1 MFQKSSHS
9 EFDGNQQKLQVILHV
24 TEFICDWFMEITWQN
39 VNISWIGQFGSQFL
53 SNIWVT
59 EKKDQAENDLPVQR
73 YTTKD
78 IHHEKSKLQQVRLNM
93 IFFIF

>member
-1 MFQKSSHS
+1 MFQESSHS
-9 EFDGNQQKLQVILHV
+9 EADGDQQKLQVILHQ
-24 TEFICDWFMEITWQN
+24 TEFICDWFMEVTWQN
-39 VNISWIGQFGSQFL
+39 VNILPVSLVYNVL

-59 EKKDQAENDLPVQR
+59 ERKDQADKALPVQW

-78 IHHEKSKLQQVRLNM
+78 IHYEKSKLQQVRLNM